1 MERKKYE
8 AMQARNSQTGNGQ
21 EVAAL
26 HQKTMKL
33 IILVVKASEAME

>member
-8 AMQARNSQTGNGQ
+8 AMQARNSQTGNKQ
-21 EVAAL
+21 EVATL
-26 HQKTMKL
+26 HQETTKF